1 MTPITR
7 ACSALRRWFRRWL
20 RPIRPRLAIAPDLW
34 EEMRE
39 ELGRRGLHGRR
50 ESGAFLL
57 GARRKG
63 ERRVT
68 RIVYLDDL
76 DPGCLTGN
84 IHFRGAGYPRL
95 WDICEAEGV
104 RVIADV
110 HTHPGPGVAQSAT
123 DRENPMIA
131 QAGHVALIL
140 PACATRPVAARE
152 VGVHEYLGER
162 GWESWFGAC
171 AERALR
177 IGSGR

>member
-7 ACSALRRWFRRWL
+7 AYSALRRWLRRL
-20 RPIRPRLAIAPDLW
+20 RPIRPRLAIATDLW

-39 ELGRRGLHGRR
+39 ELGRRGLHGSR
-50 ESGAFLL
+50 EAGAFLL
-57 GARRKG
+57 ADRRDG
-63 ERRVT
+63 ERRVS

-84 IHFRGAGYPRL
+84 IHFRGAGYPKL
-95 WDICEAEGV
+95 WDICDAEGL

-110 HTHPGPGVAQSAT
+110 HTHPGAGVAQSAI
-123 DRENPMIA
+123 DRANPMIA
-131 QAGHVALIL
+131 LAGHVALIL
-140 PACATRPVAARE
+140 PAYATRPVAARE

-162 GWESWFGAC
+162 GWESWFGAG